1 MKHLINDKID
11 LTYETPLEDSVQG
24 LINLL
29 TVSPHAVRPERKV
42 DEKTAASYAA
52 QGFRLYPTV
61 LKTTLFY
68 DEPSDCFFKMLHSFG
83 PKRRMLFSIIDRARQ
98 IYTLSRELNARG
110 IPLPKVRAYG
120 KIRVKNMPVF
130 AMERVRGRSLYDM
143 VVRDGQPFPMKL
155 GLKVMDMIAK
165 IHRSGYWMGD
175 AHLSHIFVD
184 ETDVTGFIDIDSM
197 RRNLRTGTRN
207 FAKDLAGLDHPR
219 LPLTE
224 EEKKELADHYLQA
237 MNIADRS
244 AFLRVL
250 KTYSE
255 RRWKR

>member
-11 LTYETPLEDSVQG
+11 LTYETPLEESVQG

-29 TVSPHAVRPERKV
+29 IFSPHAVRPERKA
-42 DEKTAASYAA
+42 DEKTAAAYAA

-61 LKTTLFY
+61 LRTTLFY
-68 DEPSDCFFKMLHSFG
+68 DERSDCFFKMLHPLG
-83 PKRRMLFSIIDRARQ
+83 PKRRMLFSITDRALQ

-120 KIRVKNMPVF
+120 KIRIKNVSVF

-143 VVRDGQPFPMKL
+143 VIRDGQPFPLKL
-155 GLKVMDMIAK
+155 GMKVMDMIAK
-165 IHRSGYWMGD
+165 VHRSGYWLGD

-184 ETDVTGFIDIDSM
+184 DTDVTGFIDVDSM

-207 FAKDLAGLDHPR
+207 FAKDLAGLDHPL

-224 EEKKELADHYLQA
+224 EEKKKLADRYLQA
-237 MNIADRS
+237 MKIADRA

>member
-1 MKHLINDKID
+1 MKHVINDRID
-11 LTYETPLEDSVQG
+11 LTYETPLEESVQG

-29 TVSPHAVRPERKV
+29 ISFPHAVRPERKV
-42 DEKTAASYAA
+42 DEKTASAYAA

-61 LKTTLFY
+61 LNTTLFY
-68 DEPSDCFFKMLHSFG
+68 DERSDCFFKMLHPLG
-83 PKRRMLFSIIDRARQ
+83 PKRRLLFSITDRARQ
-98 IYTLSRELNARG
+98 IYTLSRELNAWG

-120 KIRVKNMPVF
+120 KIRVKNVPVF
-130 AMERVRGRSLYDM
+130 AMEMVRGRSLYDM

-165 IHRSGYWMGD
+165 IHRSGYWLGD
-175 AHLSHIFVD
+175 AHLSHIFAD
-184 ETDVTGFIDIDSM
+184 DTGVTGFIDVDSM

-207 FAKDLAGLDHPR
+207 FAKDLAGLDHPL
-219 LPLTE
+219 LPLTG

-237 MNIADRS
+237 MEIADRA
-244 AFLRVL
+244 AFLTVL